1 MSSSLGTALITG
13 ASSGI
18 GATYADRLARRG
30 YDLVLV
36 ARDAARMEALGAK
49 LRKETGV
56 GIEVIR
62 ADLTDARDLARVE
75 ARLRDDTAIALLV
88 NNAGAAAPGGFALTA
103 IIYMTSDI

>member
-1 MSSSLGTALITG
+1 MLCWSR
-13 ASSGI
+13 
-18 GATYADRLARRG
+18 ATQHVWKRSPRTCA
-30 YDLVLV
+30 
-36 ARDAARMEALGAK
+36 
-49 LRKETGV
+49 KETGV

>member
-18 GATYADRLARRG
+18 GATYADRLPRRG

-36 ARDAARMEALGAK
+36 ARDAE
-49 LRKETGV
+49 
-56 GIEVIR
+56 
-62 ADLTDARDLARVE
+62 DLAHVE

-103 IIYMTSDI
+103 I